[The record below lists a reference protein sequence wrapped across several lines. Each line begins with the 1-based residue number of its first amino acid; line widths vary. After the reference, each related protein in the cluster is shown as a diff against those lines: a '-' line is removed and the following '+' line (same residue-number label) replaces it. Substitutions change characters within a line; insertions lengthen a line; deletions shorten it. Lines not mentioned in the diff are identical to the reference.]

1 MYAPVSIT
9 IDVTTGLPTDN
20 PTTITPPT
28 LDSKT
33 DTTINTTIGTFSDA
47 DGVQNVTVKLY
58 SDAGLTNLLG
68 SQANG
73 DFTGL
78 TS

>member
-1 MYAPVSIT
+1 M
-9 IDVTTGLPTDN
+9 
-20 PTTITPPT
+20 TPPT

-58 SDAGLTNLLG
+58 GDAGLTTLLD
-68 SQANG
+68 SQVSG

-78 TS
+78 TP